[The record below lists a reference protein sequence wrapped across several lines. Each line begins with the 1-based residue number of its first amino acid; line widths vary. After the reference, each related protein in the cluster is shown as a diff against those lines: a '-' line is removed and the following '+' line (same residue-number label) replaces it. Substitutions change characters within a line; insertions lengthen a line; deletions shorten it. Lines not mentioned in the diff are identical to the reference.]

1 MSYYVL
7 AFQYGHVEEM
17 AGLEGVEG
25 CMEPL
30 AVLSS
35 ASLGSLSAKQP
46 ARKAMNVS
54 GETLL
59 ILSYFSSLTRLQ
71 LQTVHL

>member
-7 AFQYGHVEEM
+7 VFQYGHVEEM

-35 ASLGSLSAKQP
+35 ASLGRP
-46 ARKAMNVS
+46 ASNFLAPA
-54 GETLL
+54 LAL
-59 ILSYFSSLTRLQ
+59 DA
-71 LQTVHL
+71 